1 MSMLTVIINPLHT
14 VLSGSRL
21 RQLIAHWLRLLELR
35 RFMPAVQRVPSLA
48 VARRVHGVAQEAV
61 VCQSDGQPA
70 SMTGFEGAAVVQLN
84 RSK

>member
-1 MSMLTVIINPLHT
+1 
-14 VLSGSRL
+14 
-21 RQLIAHWLRLLELR
+21 
-35 RFMPAVQRVPSLA
+35 MPALQRVPSLA

-61 VCQSDGQPA
+61 VGQSDGQPA